1 MGAKPLHRLAFF
13 VHNELGK
20 IPFDGV
26 PHKTTLFFLEID
38 PKGVSIVSVD
48 VNLAEH
54 VKGDVVLPS
63 GELLDLRLRAGLLP
77 TKLIAGKCQD
87 S

>member
-1 MGAKPLHRLAFF
+1 MGAKPLHRLTFF

-38 PKGVSIVSVD
+38 PKGVSLVSVD
-48 VNLAEH
+48 IDLAEH
-54 VKGDVVLPS
+54 VKGNVVLPS
-63 GELLDLRLRAGLLP
+63 GELLDLRLSARFLP

-87 S
+87 T